1 MIQIAASLLSANP
14 LMLDEEMHS
23 LEGVV
28 DRLHIDVMDG
38 HFAPNLA
45 FGVDTIKAIPS
56 IWKKDLHLMVSHP
69 HVVSRW
75 FDARDV
81 DTIIFHPQAVK
92 YPEKL
97 IHELQDRK
105 INAGIAISPEVT
117 ISQINTLLAMVD
129 YVLIMGVHPGFSGQ
143 RMLLE
148 QTLEKI
154 RFIHAKYPQAHIAV
168 DGGVNLDNIRM
179 LKEAGATI
187 IVSGNYLFSAE
198 NRKEAAEAL
207 RN

>member
-14 LMLDEEMHS
+14 LKLDEEMHS

-45 FGVDTIKAIPS
+45 FGVDTIKAIPT

-75 FDARDV
+75 FESRDV
-81 DTIIFHPQAVK
+81 DTIIFHPQSVK

-97 IHELQDRK
+97 ITELQERK
-105 INAGIAISPEVT
+105 IGAGIAISPEIT
-117 ISQINTLLAMVD
+117 ITQINSLLAIVD

-143 RMLLE
+143 QMLLD
-148 QTLEKI
+148 QTVEKI
-154 RFIHAKYPQAHIAV
+154 RFIHSKYPQAHIAV
-168 DGGVNLDNIRM
+168 DGGVNLDNIRA

-187 IVSGNYLFSAE
+187 IVSGNYLFSAADK
-198 NRKEAAEAL
+198 KEAAEAL

>member
-14 LMLDEEMHS
+14 LKLDEEMHA
-23 LEGVV
+23 LEGTV

-38 HFAPNLA
+38 HFVPNLA
-45 FGVDTIKAIPS
+45 FGIDTIKAIPT

-97 IHELQDRK
+97 ITELQERK
-105 INAGIAISPEVT
+105 IGAGIALSPEIT
-117 ISQINTLLAMVD
+117 ITQINTLLAMVD

-143 RMLLE
+143 EMLLA

-154 RFIHAKYPQAHIAV
+154 RFIHSKYPQAHIAI
-168 DGGVNLDNIRM
+168 DGGVNLDNIRQ

-187 IVSGNYLFSAE
+187 IVTGNYLFSAA
-198 NRKEAAEAL
+198 NKKEAAEAL
-207 RN
+207 RK